1 MPGLEDRP
9 LDPLETRRPPQVV
22 GGVAISLAE
31 CPRRVIALALRV
43 REESVQLAHD
53 VVDPR
58 AAEKIVHTAERR
70 ELRAFEVELEKRDPV
85 KAIAAGVLVESHRRR
100 TLDRPAVKTHAR
112 RTPRKEALAL
122 GIDRHLELDF
132 ARACGERDPIGAY
145 VRRAVDAHVLSER
158 RERPGNGLEGV
169 DLTRRADASR
179 REKRE
184 VTDVSAAVDDAI
196 AGSQQIRLDPGDI
209 AFVPALRSHRSLQ
222 RIAEVESQR
231 EAIAHRVDV
240 DHAAKSIL

>member
-22 GGVAISLAE
+22 GGVARSLAE
-31 CPRRVIALALRV
+31 RPRRVIALALRV
-43 REESVQLAHD
+43 REERVQLAHD

-70 ELRAFEVELEKRDPV
+70 ELRAFEVELEKRDAV
-85 KAIAAGVLVESHRRR
+85 KAITARVLVERHRGRA
-100 TLDRPAVKTHAR
+100 LDRPATETDAR
-112 RTPRKEALAL
+112 RAPRKQALAL
-122 GIDRHLELDF
+122 GIDGHLELDF
-132 ARACGERDPIGAY
+132 ARARGERDAIGAH
-145 VRRAVDAHVLSER
+145 VRRVVEPHVLAER

-169 DLTRRADASR
+169 DLTRWADASR

-196 AGSQQIRLDPGDI
+196 AGSQEIRIDPGDI
-209 AFVPALRSHRSLQ
+209 AFVPALRSYRSLQ